1 MWQVSHTTFCT
12 NTCLLFWQSLI
23 FIKNSRKKFKK
34 ISRNF
39 SHNQIPHRDRYR
51 CESII
56 GRTLMIELNQYM
68 LCQYRLNN
76 LDRPK
81 FTLFCNLLAAGG
93 KSRII
98 KNIKKSLKKEKAH
111 SDILLI
117 TGRGVLR
124 KCKKKCFE
132 KNVEKVYFLPFF
144 RKFSNIF
151 FKNWPMVITHDS
163 PHSL

>member
-124 KCKKKCFE
+124 TTGSKKQNRKG
-132 KNVEKVYFLPFF
+132 VFLTIFF
-144 RKFSNIF
+144 RKFSKIF
-151 FKNWPMVITHDS
+151 FQKLTYGHNSWFTT
-163 PHSL
+163 